1 MQPIV
6 IDVILTF
13 FTAFYEGEE
22 LVQDKYVLLQ
32 DVDSLRLQRV
42 LSSIPSPSP
51 PHLRS
56 LTQTTARI
64 HRDQIFQRYYE
75 NYMLALDILGV
86 IPVGFM
92 DLVLTSGSIQTLL
105 IVRALK
111 LCRLFRLN
119 RLVLGNT
126 FVMEG
131 TVGSFLRWLCYC
143 DGICGRR

>member
-1 MQPIV
+1 MV
-6 IDVILTF
+6 LTF

-22 LVQDKYVLLQ
+22 LVQDRYVLLQ
-32 DVDSLRLQRV
+32 DVDSIRLQRV
-42 LSSIPSPSP
+42 LSSIPSLFPS
-51 PHLRS
+51 HLRS

-64 HRDQIFQRYYE
+64 DRDRIFQRYYE

-86 IPVGFM
+86 IPVGLM

-105 IVRALK
+105 IFRALK

-131 TVGSFLRWLCYC
+131 TVGTFVW
-143 DGICGRR
+143 